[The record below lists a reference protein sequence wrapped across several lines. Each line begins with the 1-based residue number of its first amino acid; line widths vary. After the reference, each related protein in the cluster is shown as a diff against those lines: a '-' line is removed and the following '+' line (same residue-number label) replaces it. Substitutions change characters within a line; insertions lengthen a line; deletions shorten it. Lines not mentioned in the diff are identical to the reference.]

1 MPLTEGDLGQF
12 TGCETWT
19 RHGLCRNVIYSEGM
33 AFVAERG
40 KAYWLID
47 AIASHEAHNPKL
59 KAACRNDESFDY
71 LHFWTLNV
79 YPNDGE
85 DSGSYAILTCR
96 KDSGLPAIVTQ
107 KIDYTDFCLKEI
119 KIYAGNDGPGTPRKL
134 FLPSEY

>member
-12 TGCETWT
+12 IGSMEWT
-19 RHGLCRNVIYSEGM
+19 RHPLCRNVIYSEGM

-71 LHFWTLNV
+71 LHFWILKVNQETKAW
-79 YPNDGE
+79 E
-85 DSGSYAILTCR
+85 LTCI
-96 KDSGLPAIVTQ
+96 KDTGEKPVVVQTDI
-107 KIDYTDFCLKEI
+107 YTDFPFSI
-119 KIYAGNDGPGTPRKL
+119 KIYAGNDGPGTLRKL